1 MLGDA
6 DGLGGLV
13 VATLERA
20 RDAAGRGS
28 WLEASELFAQLDPA
42 ELEPADLES
51 MADAAWW
58 CCRIDDSIAARQK
71 AYVAYLDAREPR
83 SAAYAAWLISQDYG
97 IKGESSAGLGWLKRA
112 QRHLVGQPDC
122 VERGFLAVTESDI
135 ARTDGDLEQA
145 LVHAEVAVELGDRCD
160 SLDLHAMGIQTLGRA
175 LIASGHIREGMAL
188 LDEAM
193 TLVVGQRLRP
203 LFTGIIYCNVVAAC
217 MERADLVRAS
227 EWTEAAMAWCG
238 SISDLTPYHGICR
251 MHRVEIA
258 TLRGDWEQAASDA
271 LRTVEEM
278 QGLEQHV
285 VAEALYAIGEIHLRR
300 GDLAAA
306 EDWFTRAREKG
317 RDPQPGLA
325 AIRLTQGKLDAALTG
340 LRLSLAST
348 AEPTLH
354 RARLLATLVEV
365 SIAARHLP
373 EAREAADALATVAS
387 ETPSSLLD
395 AMALMARA
403 SVHLA
408 EEEIDEALRDA
419 RAAWSVW
426 QQLKLPY
433 LAAKARVIVG
443 LAAERA
449 GDTDRSQ
456 VELEAARLAFE
467 RLGASLD
474 ARAAAE
480 HLRGA
485 VHLPHGLSARELEV
499 LRMVADGKTNRE
511 IAAAMVISEKT
522 VSRHL
527 ENIFRKLDVSSRAA
541 ATAFAFK
548 HELI

>member
-1 MLGDA
+1 MP
-6 DGLGGLV
+6 
-13 VATLERA
+13 ATVERA
-20 RDAAGRGS
+20 RDAAARGA
-28 WLEASELFAQLDPA
+28 WAEASELFAQLDPT
-42 ELEPADLES
+42 DLEAGDLEA

-71 AYVAYLDAREPR
+71 AYAAYLDAGNVRR
-83 SAAYAAWLISQDYG
+83 AAYAAWRISEDYG
-97 IKGESSAGLGWLKRA
+97 IKGESSVGLGWLKRA
-112 QRHLVGQPDC
+112 QRHIATEPDC
-122 VERGFLAVTESDI
+122 VERGFVAVTESDI
-135 ARTDGDLEQA
+135 ARTGGDLEQA
-145 LVHAEVAVELGDRCD
+145 RSHAARAAELGERCG

-175 LIASGHIREGMAL
+175 LIASGEIREGMAF

-193 TLVVGQRLRP
+193 ALVVGRRLTP

-217 MERADLVRAS
+217 MERADLRRAS

-258 TLRGDWEQAASDA
+258 ALRGDWEQAASDA
-271 LRTVEEM
+271 LRTVNEM
-278 QGLEQHV
+278 QGLEEQV

-306 EDWFTRAREKG
+306 EDWFIRAHEKG

-325 AIRLTQGKLDAALTG
+325 AVRLAQGKLDAAVTG

-354 RARLLATLVEV
+354 RARLLAVQVEA
-365 SIAARHLP
+365 SIAAKHLP
-373 EAREAADALATVAS
+373 AAREAADALATVAS

-395 AMALMARA
+395 AIELMARA

-408 EEEIDEALRDA
+408 DEEIDEALRDA

-433 LAAKARVIVG
+433 FAAKARVIVG

-449 GDTDRSQ
+449 GDTDRAQ
-456 VELEAARLAFE
+456 VELEAAHAAFE

-474 ARAAAE
+474 ARAAAK
-480 HLRGA
+480 HLGGA

-527 ENIFRKLDVSSRAA
+527 ENIFRKIDVSSRSA

-548 HELI
+548 HELV